1 MSGLKQSFGPGE
13 LGTVDVDR
21 IVPAHLEGDDLWRR
35 NGEYVAAD
43 AYDNTVLRIAELEA
57 AIRTAIRRF
66 ELLALAND
74 ELVNGVRPSVGAAEL
89 RRLIN
94 AR

>member
-1 MSGLKQSFGPGE
+1 MTTCNIGVVPETKHGE
-13 LGTVDVDR
+13 TR
-21 IVPAHLEGDDLWRR
+21 
-35 NGEYVAAD
+35 D
-43 AYDNTVLRIAELEA
+43 AYDNAVLRVAELEA

-89 RRLIN
+89 RALWK
-94 AR
+94 